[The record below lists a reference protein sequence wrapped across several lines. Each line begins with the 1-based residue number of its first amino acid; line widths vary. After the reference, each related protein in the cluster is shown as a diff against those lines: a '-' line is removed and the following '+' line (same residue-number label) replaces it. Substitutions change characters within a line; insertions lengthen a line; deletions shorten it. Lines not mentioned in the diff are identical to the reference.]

1 MWVLEQHEVLELGP
15 RIESQVVFFILSEE
29 VAHLLLEDPLCIK
42 RLLKLIN
49 SILEF
54 LHLRLHL
61 SCLCHKSV
69 HLIVLLL
76 KLSLTHLPAYR
87 KIPVYP
93 A

>member
-1 MWVLEQHEVLELGP
+1 MWVFEQHKVFELSP
-15 RIESQVVFFILSEE
+15 SIESQVVFFILSEE

-42 RLLKLIN
+42 RLLKLIY
-49 SILEF
+49 SILKF

-61 SCLCHKSV
+61 SCLCDKRI

-76 KLSLTHLPAYR
+76 KLSLTHLSTYR
-87 KIPVYP
+87 EVPVYP